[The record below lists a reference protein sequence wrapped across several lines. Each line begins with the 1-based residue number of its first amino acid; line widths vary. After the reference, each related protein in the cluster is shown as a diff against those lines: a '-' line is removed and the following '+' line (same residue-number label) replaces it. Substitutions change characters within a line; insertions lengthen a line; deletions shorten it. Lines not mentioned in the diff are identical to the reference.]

1 MKKDTEKT
9 LKNIKLFLNK
19 KKNAS
24 NNMVVKDT
32 KIYQNV
38 HIEKALQNEKKQ
50 VIIIIIFYL

>member
-32 KIYQNV
+32 KIYQNM